1 MRRIAACGA
10 TWKNGD
16 AVGRESRLAAS
27 KENRMADEIIMYG
40 SDWCGYTQRAK
51 RQMETLGAPYRY
63 VDVDASPED
72 EKRIGD
78 WNNGRAIRP
87 TFDLGGDIFV
97 NPSPAQLES
106 ELKNRG
112 LLKES

>member
-1 MRRIAACGA
+1 
-10 TWKNGD
+10 
-16 AVGRESRLAAS
+16 
-27 KENRMADEIIMYG
+27 MADEIIMYG

-51 RQMETLGAPYRY
+51 RQLETLGADYRY

-112 LLKES
+112 LLKESQS